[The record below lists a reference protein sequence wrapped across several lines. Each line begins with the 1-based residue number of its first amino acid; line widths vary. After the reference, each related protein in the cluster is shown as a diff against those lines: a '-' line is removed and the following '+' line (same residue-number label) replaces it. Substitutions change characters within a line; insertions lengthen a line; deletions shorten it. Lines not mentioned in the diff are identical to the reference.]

1 MAHPERRSSPSAVE
15 FDAPESFEDIP
26 EVALAPPIPFRDVEP
41 GKDEGQNTKPARQS
55 APPSPEHHPLSS
67 RAVEFDAPESFEDI
81 PGVALAP
88 PIPLRD
94 LAPEN
99 ARREAADGAPAT
111 ESPEEEEEVKVS
123 RLATEIYTVSYLIFF
138 AIFGA
143 LARIGLQ
150 ALTLYPGAPVI
161 FSSVWP
167 NFGGSL
173 VMGFLS
179 EDRMLFRHEWGV
191 PRFHQHILRIRR
203 RMADEEARGSPP
215 SAHYAAELA
224 AELAAAKKAHMA
236 AKKTIPLYIGLAT
249 GFCGSFTSFSSFIRD
264 LFLAASNDLPT
275 PDVSPDIMSRNG
287 GYSFMAFLAV
297 LITTVGLSLAGLFIG
312 SHLAIALESFT
323 PSFPFQVTRRVI
335 DPLAVFLGWGCW
347 LGAILLSALPPDRFS
362 HPGAAETWRG
372 RATFSIVFAPLGC
385 LLRFYVSMHLNP
397 LIASFPLGTFSVNM
411 FGTAVLGMSWDL
423 AHAQIGGVVGCQVLQ
438 GIEDG
443 FCGALTTV
451 STWVTELASL
461 KRGRAYIYGATST
474 IVAFALMVVIMGGLR
489 WSQGFE
495 PIVCLK

>member
-1 MAHPERRSSPSAVE
+1 MAHPERRSSPSAVEFDVPESFGDIPEVALAPPIPFRDVDPGEGGQDIEPARQSATRSSGHHSSPTALE

-26 EVALAPPIPFRDVEP
+26 EVALAPPIPLRNLDPEDARRD
-41 GKDEGQNTKPARQS
+41 GAAG
-55 APPSPEHHPLSS
+55 
-67 RAVEFDAPESFEDI
+67 APETE
-81 PGVALAP
+81 P
-88 PIPLRD
+88 P
-94 LAPEN
+94 
-99 ARREAADGAPAT
+99 
-111 ESPEEEEEVKVS
+111 EEEEVKVS
-123 RLATEIYTVSYLIFF
+123 RFATEIYTISYLILF

-191 PRFHQHILRIRR
+191 ARFHQHVLRIRR
-203 RMADEEARGSPP
+203 RMADEERGGPRS
-215 SAHYAAELA
+215 SRHAAELA
-224 AELAAAKKAHMA
+224 AEFAAAKKAHMA

-297 LITTVGLSLAGLFIG
+297 LIGTVGLSLSGLFIG
-312 SHLAIALESFT
+312 SHLAIALEPFT
-323 PSFPFQVTRRVI
+323 PSFPFQLTRRVI

-347 LGAILLSALPPDRFS
+347 IGAILLSILPPDRFS

-397 LIASFPLGTFSVNM
+397 LIASFPLGTFSVNI

-423 AHAQIGGVVGCQVLQ
+423 AHVPLGGVVGCQVLQ

-474 IVAFALMVVIMGGLR
+474 IVAFAIMVAIMGGLR
-489 WSQGFE
+489 WSEGFE